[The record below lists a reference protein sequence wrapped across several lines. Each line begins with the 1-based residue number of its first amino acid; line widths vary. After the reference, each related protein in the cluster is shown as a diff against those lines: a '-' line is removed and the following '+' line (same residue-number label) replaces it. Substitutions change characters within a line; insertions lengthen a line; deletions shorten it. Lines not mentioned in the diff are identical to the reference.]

1 MEVVIC
7 PGGPVMTNAY
17 VVADG
22 AGVAVVIDV
31 GFDPEA
37 LARVVDSRGWRVA
50 AIVATHG
57 HFDHVA
63 GNAAARQRWD
73 APLWMH
79 PLAVPVA
86 TAAGE
91 HAQWFGLDCPDSP
104 PPDRTFE
111 HGDQLQVGQLTFEVR
126 HTPGHSPG
134 GVTLCMPGHAFVGDC
149 LFAGSIG
156 RTDLPHSD
164 HELLMRSIR
173 EQLMTLPDETVVY
186 PGHGETTT
194 IGVERTTNPFRFGW
208 EPSR

>member
-1 MEVVIC
+1 MQVVIC

-17 VVADG
+17 VVADEAG
-22 AGVAVVIDV
+22 AAVVIDV
-31 GFDPEA
+31 GFGPEQ
-37 LARVVDSRGWRVA
+37 LDRVVREHGWRVE

-63 GNAAARQRWD
+63 GNAAAKALWD

-86 TAAGE
+86 TAAAE
-91 HAQWFGLDCPDSP
+91 HAQWFGLQCPNSP
-104 PPDRTFE
+104 LPDRTCE
-111 HGDQLQVGQLTFEVR
+111 HGDVIQVGRLSFEIR

-134 GVTLCMPGHAFVGDC
+134 GVTLYTPGHAFVGDC

-164 HELLMRSIR
+164 HDLLMRSIR
-173 EQLMTLPDETVVY
+173 GQLMTLPDETVVY

-194 IGVERTTNPFRFGW
+194 IGAERATNPFRFEW
-208 EPSR
+208 ESVR